1 MQNQIFSFSYS
12 ENVIL
17 NDLSFQSIEDF
28 ILLVGTSVAFIAF
41 ILWCCFP
48 IEPKDSLGGSEHLTT
63 QVIKGV
69 LSEYWLKSVHF
80 FSTNETLRCVCFK
93 VNMSLSFIGL
103 KNPWPFTDINKLI
116 IFEIVWLKDTWSSL
130 RILIKICSFLLNQ
143 CDI

>member
-1 MQNQIFSFSYS
+1 MVQSFGGFFKRNECVLNFGTCFALRQISLLQKDKRDLNLQNQIFSFSYS

-63 QVIKGV
+63 QVIV
-69 LSEYWLKSVHF
+69 
-80 FSTNETLRCVCFK
+80 TLY
-93 VNMSLSFIGL
+93 
-103 KNPWPFTDINKLI
+103 
-116 IFEIVWLKDTWSSL
+116 DTVM
-130 RILIKICSFLLNQ
+130 
-143 CDI
+143 

>member
-1 MQNQIFSFSYS
+1 MGNECVINFWTCNFAQKQISRLQKDSRDLNLQNQIFSFSYS

-80 FSTNETLRCVCFK
+80 FSTNETLRYVCIK

-103 KNPWPFTDINKLI
+103 KNP
-116 IFEIVWLKDTWSSL
+116 
-130 RILIKICSFLLNQ
+130 
-143 CDI
+143 

>member
-1 MQNQIFSFSYS
+1 MCSQFWDMFCTKADITLQKDKRDLNLQNQIFSFSYS

-80 FSTNETLRCVCFK
+80 FSTNKIRLLQSKYVPVFHWFK
-93 VNMSLSFIGL
+93 KSLTIHRYQHIE
-103 KNPWPFTDINKLI
+103 NP
-116 IFEIVWLKDTWSSL
+116 
-130 RILIKICSFLLNQ
+130 
-143 CDI
+143 